1 MSHNI
6 RFAGNG
12 QLSITAPDLAQAREF
27 FAGVLGLPL
36 DFESDEALGF
46 DAGGFKLYVNREP
59 TVGACV
65 PSFDVPDVAAA
76 REYLAGA
83 GATIVH
89 DRGKGGFSFTDPF
102 GLIYDVVGED

>member
-1 MSHNI
+1 MSQNI

-12 QLSITAPDLAQAREF
+12 QFAITVPDLAQARRF
-27 FAGVLGLPL
+27 FSDVLGLPL

-59 TVGACV
+59 TVGACI
-65 PSFDVPDVAAA
+65 PSFDVPDVVAA
-76 REYLAGA
+76 REYLVGE

-89 DRGKGGFSFTDPF
+89 DRGKGGFYFSDPF